1 MKTKNI
7 LVVGGSGKIGKKL
20 ILSLY
25 KKNKIFLYDKNLP
38 TNFPLKGI
46 NFIKGDLLIDKDL
59 KKIPKKIDTIF
70 FLAGMTGGPKSMN
83 IDNLK
88 KYLDYNC
95 ESLLSFLKSIKKIKI
110 KKIIFTST
118 EQVYG
123 NITQG
128 LIRNNSSEPEPINY
142 YGVSKLIAEK
152 ILHNFYNKS
161 KVNIDILR
169 IPRVVGVSN
178 NDLISNMITTA
189 KKKNKIYLKKTKVK
203 FNFIHINDLLNTFH
217 ICLSKYKTDF
227 RILNIF
233 NDSKPLTLKDIAN
246 KIRVILGKKLKI
258 NFLPKKNII
267 EHNPLNLRI
276 SNVDTKKKLSWKPL
290 FGIDKII
297 REIINISN

>member
-1 MKTKNI
+1 
-7 LVVGGSGKIGKKL
+7 
-20 ILSLY
+20 
-25 KKNKIFLYDKNLP
+25 
-38 TNFPLKGI
+38 
-46 NFIKGDLLIDKDL
+46 
-59 KKIPKKIDTIF
+59 
-70 FLAGMTGGPKSMN
+70 MTGGPKSMN

-258 NFLPKKNII
+258 NFLQKKNII

>member
-189 KKKNKIYLKKTKVK
+189 KKKTK
-203 FNFIHINDLLNTFH
+203 FI
-217 ICLSKYKTDF
+217 
-227 RILNIF
+227 
-233 NDSKPLTLKDIAN
+233 
-246 KIRVILGKKLKI
+246 
-258 NFLPKKNII
+258 
-267 EHNPLNLRI
+267 
-276 SNVDTKKKLSWKPL
+276 
-290 FGIDKII
+290 
-297 REIINISN
+297 

>member
-203 FNFIHINDLLNTFH
+203 FNFININDLLNTFH